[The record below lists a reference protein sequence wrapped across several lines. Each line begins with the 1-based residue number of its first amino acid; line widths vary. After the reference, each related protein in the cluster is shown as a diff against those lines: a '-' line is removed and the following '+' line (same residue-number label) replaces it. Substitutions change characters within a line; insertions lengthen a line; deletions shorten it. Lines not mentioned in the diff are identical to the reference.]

1 MRSGDVVHVTH
12 FPNLHGSRDE
22 AETVE
27 SVGVLVGVDDGHY
40 IVAIDGVDVSYQKR
54 RTILR
59 AAGAAI
65 TPRSTYAS

>member
-1 MRSGDVVHVTH
+1 MVHVTH
-12 FPNLHGSRDE
+12 FPNLHGNKDE

-27 SVGVLVGVDDGHY
+27 TVGVLIGVDDGHY
-40 IVAIDGVDVSYQKR
+40 IVAIDGVNVSYQKR

-59 AAGAAI
+59 AVGTPV

>member
-1 MRSGDVVHVTH
+1 MRSGDMVHVTH
-12 FPNLHGSRDE
+12 FPNPNGSRDE

-27 SVGVLVGVDDGHY
+27 TAGVLIGVDDGNY
-40 IVAIDGVDVSYQKR
+40 IVCIDGVNVSYQKR